1 MKADFTMNSDTVTT
15 ENQHIPEGCI
25 GVFDSGL
32 GGISVLSE
40 LKKELPEENYLYYGD
55 SANAPYGEKFI
66 DEIRSLTL
74 ESVDFLVSCGIRAL
88 VIACN
93 TATSAAV
100 SLVRSRYDSA
110 MPVIGVEP
118 AIRPAAEAFPHG
130 KILVMATPATLKL
143 EKYARLSRELAGE
156 AEFIP
161 VMCPGLAGRI
171 EQGRL
176 DDPDLTEMLTK
187 FLSPYIDSA
196 DAIVLGCTHYPFI
209 KKQIR
214 RVMGDI
220 PLFDGGAGTAR
231 QLHRRLLQRGLLAES
246 ASQKTELTEPDSQK
260 EELTE
265 PDSQKAEESRKASAG
280 QVIFLSSRNTPEEIS
295 LYREMFET
303 FS

>member
-1 MKADFTMNSDTVTT
+1 MNSDTVST
-15 ENQHIPEGCI
+15 ENQRIPGGCI

-32 GGISVLSE
+32 GGISVLTE
-40 LKKELPEENYLYYGD
+40 LTRELPGERYLYYGD
-55 SANAPYGEKFI
+55 SANAPYGEKSI
-66 DEIRSLTL
+66 GEIRALTL
-74 ESVDFLVSCGIRAL
+74 KSVDFLVSCGIKAL

-100 SLVRSRYDSA
+100 NLVRSRYDSA
-110 MPVIGVEP
+110 IPVIGVEP

-143 EKYARLSRELAGE
+143 EKYARLSSELAGE

-176 DDPDLTEMLTK
+176 DDPDLTDMLSG
-187 FLSPYIDSA
+187 FLSPYADSA

-209 KKQIR
+209 RRQIR
-214 RVMGDI
+214 RVMGNI

-231 QLHRRLLQRGLLAES
+231 QLRRRLQQRGLLAENT
-246 ASQKTELTEPDSQK
+246 KTK
-260 EELTE
+260 G
-265 PDSQKAEESRKASAG
+265 SRKAPDG

-295 LYREMFET
+295 LYRRMYGA